1 MGMLTLTSSLPVVL
15 SVSVLVVIS
24 LSVSCS
30 VTAANFSTLA
40 TSFTPTVSV
49 MLPWVSV
56 VCRKLALSSV

>member
-1 MGMLTLTSSLPVVL
+1 M

-30 VTAANFSTLA
+30 VTDASFSTLV